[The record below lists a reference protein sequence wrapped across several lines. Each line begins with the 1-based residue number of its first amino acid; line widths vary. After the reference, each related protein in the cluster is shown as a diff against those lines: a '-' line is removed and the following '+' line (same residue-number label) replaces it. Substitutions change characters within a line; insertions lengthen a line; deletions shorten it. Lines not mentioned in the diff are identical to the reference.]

1 MPPTNAVL
9 IGSGPHQQTSGA
21 ILNHHRR
28 KQFRNMPAGNKL
40 EQLQHHSLP
49 QHAHQV
55 HHGGSFPQNNGVGGM
70 KQNGLRNSFVLNNQ
84 GASSNSSSAQAP
96 QQQNEYYS
104 INMNQ
109 QQTPQ
114 SQSTTMNST
123 APNSAGQGKLAGQYP
138 IKSGKM
144 RQQPEMTSAS
154 TGVTQTNF
162 NAQLNQQQM
171 IAA

>member
-9 IGSGPHQQTSGA
+9 IGNGPGHHQQTTGA

-49 QHAHQV
+49 QHHQQI
-55 HHGGSFPQNNGVGGM
+55 HHGGSFPQSNGVGI
-70 KQNGLRNSFVLNNQ
+70 KQNGLRNSFVLNNP
-84 GASSNSSSAQAP
+84 GVASGSNGGSSQP
-96 QQQNEYYS
+96 QQQQNEYFS

-123 APNSAGQGKLAGQYP
+123 APNSANPGKLAGQPVYP

-144 RQQPEMTSAS
+144 R
-154 TGVTQTNF
+154 
-162 NAQLNQQQM
+162 
-171 IAA
+171 